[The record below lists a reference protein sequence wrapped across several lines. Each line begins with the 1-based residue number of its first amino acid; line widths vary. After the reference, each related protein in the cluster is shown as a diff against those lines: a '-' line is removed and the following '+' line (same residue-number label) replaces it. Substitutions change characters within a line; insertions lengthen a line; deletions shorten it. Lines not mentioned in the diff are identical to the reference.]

1 MRIKKVLNNNAAIV
15 VDDGQEK
22 IAIGPGIGFN
32 KGKNDIVSPQ
42 KIEKIFVLEEKDK
55 LEQLLRQIPQEH
67 FDISEEIIS
76 YAEKTLNVSL
86 NEHIHLVLTDHIS
99 FAIQKAQE
107 GLNIENKLLHEIRIL
122 YPEEFAIGQWAIQHI
137 KQTLRVE
144 LPEDEA
150 GFIAIHIHTMKP
162 HSNNLQQTLRT
173 TTILQEMMHVI
184 QEEIGFRL
192 DENDWSYQRLMIHLR
207 FALTNNQTKHHTLD
221 EEMLFMIKRKYLF
234 SYQIARRVVQKI
246 SSRFNISIPE
256 QEIGYITLHLER
268 LRQNHL
274 HEKN

>member
-107 GLNIENKLLHEIRIL
+107 GINIENKLLHEIRIL

-137 KQTLRVE
+137 KQTLGVE

-184 QEEIGFRL
+184 QEEMGFRL
-192 DENDWSYQRLMIHLR
+192 DANDWSYQRLMIHLR
-207 FALTNNQTKHHTLD
+207 FALTNNQ
-221 EEMLFMIKRKYLF
+221 
-234 SYQIARRVVQKI
+234 
-246 SSRFNISIPE
+246 
-256 QEIGYITLHLER
+256 
-268 LRQNHL
+268 
-274 HEKN
+274 

>member
-107 GLNIENKLLHEIRIL
+107 GINIENKLLHEIRIL

-137 KQTLRVE
+137 KQTLGVE

-173 TTILQEMMHVI
+173 TMILQEMMHVI
-184 QEEIGFRL
+184 QEEMGFRL
-192 DENDWSYQRLMIHLR
+192 DANDWSYQRLMIHLR

>member
-1 MRIKKVLNNNAAIV
+1 LRIKKVLNNNAAIV

-99 FAIQKAQE
+99 FAIQKAQK
-107 GLNIENKLLHEIRIL
+107 GINIENKLLHEIRIL

-137 KQTLRVE
+137 KQTLGVE

-173 TTILQEMMHVI
+173 TMILQEMMHVI
-184 QEEIGFRL
+184 QEEMGFRL
-192 DENDWSYQRLMIHLR
+192 DANDWSYQRLMIHLR

>member
-107 GLNIENKLLHEIRIL
+107 GINIENKLLHEIRIL

-137 KQTLRVE
+137 KQTLGVE

-184 QEEIGFRL
+184 QEEMGFRL
-192 DENDWSYQRLMIHLR
+192 DANDWSYQRLMIHLR
-207 FALTNNQTKHHTLD
+207 FALTNNQVRHHTLD

-234 SYQIARRVVQKI
+234 SYQIAQRVVQKI

>member
-107 GLNIENKLLHEIRIL
+107 GINIENKLLHEIRIL

-137 KQTLRVE
+137 KQTLGVE

-184 QEEIGFRL
+184 QEEMGFRL
-192 DENDWSYQRLMIHLR
+192 DANDWSYQRLMIHLR

>member
-1 MRIKKVLNNNAAIV
+1 LRIKKVLNNNAAIV

-107 GLNIENKLLHEIRIL
+107 GINIENKLLHEIRIL

-137 KQTLRVE
+137 KQTLGVE

-173 TTILQEMMHVI
+173 TMILQEMMHVI
-184 QEEIGFRL
+184 QEEMGFRL
-192 DENDWSYQRLMIHLR
+192 DANDWSYQRLMIHLR